1 MWTTNGTQADWMCLL
16 ANTSDDF
23 PHKNKSLIC
32 LPMNLPGKNVR
43 KNTKL
48 LVKSCLSS
56 KESMLTFYH
65 TSAGVHV
72 ARKIDKIG
80 MWSSDTAEVFFDDV
94 RVPCKN
100 VIGQEGMGFTY
111 QMLQFQEERLWGVA
125 NSKKSFLT
133 PTHPT
138 ARQTLLFAVGIGTGM
153 TSVFN
158 VSGACLCTIN
168 LDHSPLR
175 PKCVYR

>member
-16 ANTSDDF
+16 ANTSDDP

-32 LPMNLPGKNVR
+32 LPMNLPGKTVR

-48 LVKSCLSS
+48 LEKSCLSS
-56 KESMLTFYH
+56 KESMLMFYR
-65 TSAGVHV
+65 SSVGVHI
-72 ARKIDKIG
+72 ARKIDKMG

-125 NSKKSFLT
+125 NSK
-133 PTHPT
+133 
-138 ARQTLLFAVGIGTGM
+138 
-153 TSVFN
+153 
-158 VSGACLCTIN
+158 
-168 LDHSPLR
+168 
-175 PKCVYR
+175 